1 MKIIITESQLKKIR
15 LLLKEGDQLNEYGLT
30 DDEMREVE
38 EIVEEEVKD
47 DLERLKNNIQELQKQ
62 VDLYSNFDFSKISDL
77 HDSIKDFIIQDFIKP
92 KKKEL
97 EKLKNELENFNFED
111 WKQKIMQWHLYS
123 AGGAG
128 YSFRYNRYREEA
140 LNRKLT
146 KEDIIDLFV
155 TALEGGSNYWY
166 YMDLPDNIKSYGQS
180 ISEAVG
186 EYILQGNKVY
196 FYDHELRSDVIRDL
210 NKGEYKIEGD
220 IIDQKRFD
228 EDIDE
233 TYLGY
238 VDMDKILDSISV
250 IKTEYPEIW
259 ENILL
264 EQADAGDADVFLQLC
279 VMGEIVFG

>member
-1 MKIIITESQLKKIR
+1 MKIILTESQIR
-15 LLLKEGDQLNEYGLT
+15 KVEQLLYEEDKLNEYGLT
-30 DDEMREVE
+30 DTEMREVE
-38 EIVEEEVKD
+38 KVAEEETKD
-47 DLERLKNNIQELQKQ
+47 SLKRLKNDIKKLEDEVKF
-62 VDLYSNFDFSKISDL
+62 YSNYDFSNIEDERVKEHIF
-77 HDSIKDFIIQDFIKP
+77 KDWINP

-97 EKLKNELENFNFED
+97 ERLKKHLENFNFEE
-111 WKQKIMQWHLYS
+111 WKQRVMQWHLYS

-128 YSFRYNRYREEA
+128 YSFRYERYRNEA
-140 LNRKLT
+140 LNRNLT

-186 EYILQGNKVY
+186 EYILQGGKIY
-196 FYDHELRSDVIRDL
+196 FYDNELRSEIMYNL
-210 NKGEYKIEGD
+210 KKGEYNIEGD

-228 EDIDE
+228 EDMDE

-238 VDMDKILDSISV
+238 VNMDKILDAISK
-250 IKTEYPEIW
+250 IKTEYSEIW

-264 EQADAGDADVFLQLC
+264 EQSDAGDADVFLQLC
-279 VMGEIVFG
+279 VMGEIIFG